1 MKKVGHKEKEK
12 VKKEIQE
19 QYKIMGNELEQYQ
32 VSEADFPDDVIRCF
46 ITKPDKRRIEL

>member
-1 MKKVGHKEKEK
+1 MKE
-12 VKKEIQE
+12 EIQE